1 MAKINQKREGVV
13 YSTDPAFAYP
23 QTTPEA
29 TVTLLPAQ
37 QNLKVTLDKKA
48 RAGKQ
53 VTLVTGF
60 QGTEKDLEEL
70 TKKLQSKCG
79 SGGGCKNGEIL
90 LQGDFR
96 DKVVQWLVSE
106 GYRVKKA
113 GG

>member
-1 MAKINQKREGVV
+1 MAKIKPKREGVV
-13 YSTDPAFAYP
+13 YSTDPEFAYP
-23 QTTPEA
+23 PTTDEA
-29 TVTLLPAQ
+29 TATLPPAR
-37 QNLKVTLDKKA
+37 QNLKVALDKKA

-60 QGTEKDLEEL
+60 QGTENDLAEL

-79 SGGGCKNGEIL
+79 SGGGCKNGEVLI
-90 LQGDFR
+90 QGDFR

-106 GYRVKKA
+106 GYRAKKT